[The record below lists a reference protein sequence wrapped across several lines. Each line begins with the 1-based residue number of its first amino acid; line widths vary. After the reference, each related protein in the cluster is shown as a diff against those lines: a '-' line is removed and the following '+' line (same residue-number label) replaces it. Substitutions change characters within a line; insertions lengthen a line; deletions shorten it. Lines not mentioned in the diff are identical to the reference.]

1 MIVALLP
8 ASPRRRRRI
17 GWLAAAGSL
26 VVLVGGGIF
35 LLPSPHKLPETFSGP
50 ASIDAPGQAHVSSPE
65 QRRINTT
72 VDRFVLAALDR
83 SDPGTAWDLA
93 GPDLRGTSTRADWV
107 AGKIPVGL
115 FPVAGTHFHGWTHIS
130 ASPGAV
136 TFDLLIQPR
145 AGSQVGATAFSVQV
159 TRRHGGWVVNR
170 WYTQA
175 TFTPVGT
182 KHPHI
187 VGPNDFGAGTPGP
200 VEGRADRAR
209 IARWWLAVPAGF
221 FVLGLLAVG
230 LVVSRNW
237 LRCRRMRAAVR
248 AERARD
254 EQRS

>member
-26 VVLVGGGIF
+26 VVLIVGAIF
-35 LLPSPHKLPETFSGP
+35 FLPSPHKLPETFSGP

-65 QRRINTT
+65 RRRINTT

-115 FPVAGTHFHGWTHIS
+115 FPVAGTRFRGWTHIS

-145 AGSQVGATAFSVQV
+145 AGSQVGATAFSVQAI
-159 TRRHGGWVVNR
+159 RRHGGWVINR
-170 WYTQA
+170 WYTLA

-187 VGPNDFGAGTPGP
+187 VGPNDFGAPGQGDAH
-200 VEGRADRAR
+200 VDRAR
-209 IARWWLAVPAGF
+209 LGRWWLAVPAGF
-221 FVLGLLAVG
+221 FALGLFVVG
-230 LVVSRNW
+230 LVVGRNW
-237 LRCRRMRAAVR
+237 LRYRRMRAAIR
-248 AERARD
+248 AARTDERI
-254 EQRS
+254 